1 VAAPRPRGPSCGP
14 GSGYH
19 GVRWFAPA
27 HLREEPQAAG
37 RAYEGGTMFSV
48 GNVET
53 PEGEVSPYKTDDEDG
68 KER

>member
-1 VAAPRPRGPSCGP
+1 M
-14 GSGYH
+14 
-19 GVRWFAPA
+19 
-27 HLREEPQAAG
+27 LAG

-53 PEGEVSPYKTDDEDG
+53 PEGEVSPFTSDEEDG

>member
-1 VAAPRPRGPSCGP
+1 V
-14 GSGYH
+14 
-19 GVRWFAPA
+19 
-27 HLREEPQAAG
+27 AG
-37 RAYEGGTMFSV
+37 RAYEGGTAFSV